1 MPPSERRLLD
11 SLASQASVLAEDI
24 AALEQR
30 EADIRLQLDTA
41 RALRSELVGT
51 ADVLNRAR
59 LG

>member
-11 SLASQASVLAEDI
+11 SLASQVSVLADDI

-30 EADIRLQLDTA
+30 EEDIRVQLDTA

-51 ADVLNRAR
+51 ADVLNRQR
-59 LG
+59 LC

>member
-11 SLASQASVLAEDI
+11 LLASQASVLAEDI

>member
-11 SLASQASVLAEDI
+11 SLAWQVSVLAEDI

-41 RALRSELVGT
+41 RALRWELVGT
-51 ADVLNRAR
+51 ADLLNRAR

>member
-11 SLASQASVLAEDI
+11 SLTSQVSVLADDI

-30 EADIRLQLDTA
+30 EADIRLELNTA

-51 ADVLNRAR
+51 ADVLNRQR

>member
-11 SLASQASVLAEDI
+11 SLASQVSVLAEDI

-51 ADVLNRAR
+51 ADLLTGAR